1 MKKLLATLLLSL
13 LLTPHVVTATEVH
26 SSEEPMIAPL
36 NHNQPAPFPGVL
48 FNKSA
53 AAKVTVEY
61 KHETAD
67 VQVEVDKAV
76 ADVTARKDK
85 ELLDASAVCTREK
98 SEKDARILALDE
110 TLKLKQKEADDLK
123 IQLENAPSRSTW
135 FGIGFASGLAFTLI
149 TVFAVGQVAK

>member
-1 MKKLLATLLLSL
+1 MKKFIANLLIISFLVPSSAWATD
-13 LLTPHVVTATEVH
+13 P

-36 NHNQPAPFPGVL
+36 NQGQVAPFPGVL
-48 FNKSA
+48 FNKPA

-61 KHETAD
+61 KHEKSD

-85 ELLDASAVCTREK
+85 ELLDAAAICTREK
-98 SEKDARILALDE
+98 TEKDARITNLDE
-110 TLKLKQKEADDLK
+110 NLKLKQKEADDLK
-123 IQLENAPSRSTW
+123 VQLENAPSRTTW
-135 FGIGFASGLAFTLI
+135 FGIGFVSGLAFTLV

>member
-1 MKKLLATLLLSL
+1 MKKLIATLTLIS
-13 LLTPHVVTATEVH
+13 LLTPQLALASDQH
-26 SSEEPMIAPL
+26 SEEPMIAPL
-36 NHNQPAPFPGVL
+36 NQGQVAPFPGVL
-48 FNKSA
+48 FNKPA

-67 VQVEVDKAV
+67 VQVEVEKAI

-85 ELLDASAVCTREK
+85 ELFDAAAVCTREK
-98 SEKDARILALDE
+98 SEKDARISTLEE

-123 IQLENAPSRSTW
+123 IQLENAPNRTTW
-135 FGIGFASGLAFTLI
+135 FGLGFAGGLVFTLV

>member
-1 MKKLLATLLLSL
+1 MKKSIASL
-13 LLTPHVVTATEVH
+13 LLVSLLTHQIAWATDIRT
-26 SSEEPMIAPL
+26 EEPMIAPL
-36 NHNQPAPFPGVL
+36 NQGQVAPFPGVL
-48 FNKSA
+48 FNKPA

-61 KHETAD
+61 KHETSD
-67 VQVEVDKAV
+67 VQVEVEKAV

-85 ELLDASAVCTREK
+85 ELFDAAAVCTREK
-98 SEKDARILALDE
+98 TERDARISTLDE

-123 IQLENAPSRSTW
+123 LQLENAPSRSTW

>member
-1 MKKLLATLLLSL
+1 MKKSIASL
-13 LLTPHVVTATEVH
+13 LLVSLLTHQMAWATDIH
-26 SSEEPMIAPL
+26 AEEPMIAPL
-36 NHNQPAPFPGVL
+36 NQGQVAPFPGVL
-48 FNKSA
+48 FNKPA

-61 KHETAD
+61 KHETSD
-67 VQVEVDKAV
+67 VQVEVEKAV

-85 ELLDASAVCTREK
+85 ELFDAAAVCTREK
-98 SEKDARILALDE
+98 TERDARISTLDE

-123 IQLENAPSRSTW
+123 LQLENAPSRSTW